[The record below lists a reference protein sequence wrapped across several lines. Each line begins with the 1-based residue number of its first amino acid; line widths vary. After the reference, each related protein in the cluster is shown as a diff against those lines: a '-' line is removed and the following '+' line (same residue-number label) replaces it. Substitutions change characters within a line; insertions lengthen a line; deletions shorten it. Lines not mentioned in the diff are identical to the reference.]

1 MGSQAH
7 KAHPA
12 LVLFALSVGAF
23 AIGTTEFASMS
34 LLPFFAR
41 DLHID
46 LPTAGHAISAYAL
59 GVVVGA
65 PLIAAFAARLPRRTL
80 LIALMAMF
88 AVGNGLSALSPS
100 YHWMLLFRF
109 LSGLPHGAYFGVA
122 ALVAASLVPIEKRT
136 LAIAKVMSGLTIATV
151 LGVPVAN
158 WMGQILGWRSGF
170 FVVCA
175 LAVLTMSLVALYA
188 PRDAG
193 DPKAS
198 PMRELS
204 ALGKSQVWLTLLTG
218 AIGFGGLFAV
228 YTYVASTMI
237 EVTHVSETLVPLIL
251 IVFGLGMTIGNLV
264 VAWLADRALNR
275 TVIGILVW
283 SAVALALFPFMA
295 GNIWSLSLIVFLIG
309 IGGGM
314 GTPLQ
319 ARLMDVAGDAQTLA
333 AALHHSAF
341 NIANA
346 LGPWLGGLSIAAGY
360 GLVSTGWIGCAV
372 RWRWRPD
379 RWPGRRPWR
388 PARFTTAAA
397 TRAGGDRR
405 RQPGFRGSSRR
416 GDGWPPHAPAHCP
429 GDRPAA
435 GQDAAL
441 SPAAQHVLFSWPAAA
456 RLLRARRI
464 CLGTGG

>member
-1 MGSQAH
+1 MELVMGSQSH

-100 YHWMLLFRF
+100 YHWLLLFRF

-360 GLVSTGWIGCAV
+360 GLVSTGWIGCALSLGGLAIYLV
-372 RWRWRPD
+372 
-379 RWPGRRPWR
+379 
-388 PARFTTAAA
+388 AIA
-397 TRAGGDRR
+397 T
-405 RQPGFRGSSRR
+405 
-416 GDGWPPHAPAHCP
+416 
-429 GDRPAA
+429 
-435 GQDAAL
+435 
-441 SPAAQHVLFSWPAAA
+441 
-456 RLLRARRI
+456 ARRSAQPALVP
-464 CLGTGG
+464 CE